1 MNRAL
6 EIVLVL
12 VLAATVLNFGGV
24 EPLGYTLME
33 IVLFAAVLALF
44 MTSTWG
50 GKLEFRASVWPTLFA
65 VWIALQLVPL
75 PTSLVQSLQPAR
87 FHIPAAH
94 QGAAAAMTL
103 SIYPHATLLLWV
115 RFLGYF
121 AAFVL
126 AAHLFDSKRRAS
138 LTVRALIGLGLIEAV
153 YGSVEYLTGQEKIF
167 NFSKQY
173 YTGMA
178 TGTFINHN
186 HFAGFLEMTMP
197 FLVGGG
203 LYYFQVWQEN
213 RRRRYSSRQQQRA
226 SAGFQSFVYIFLVIV
241 ILAALIFSRSR
252 AGILAALISL
262 LFIAL
267 LAQLR
272 VRRKSWLVGLL
283 AFIGVAAAYGLWI
296 GLGPVLYRFELL
308 RLGKQEFDIATRVA
322 FSKDALGLLHDYPW
336 TGTGL
341 GTFSLA
347 FRHYQMSWVQL
358 FVEHVH
364 NDFLEFAT
372 DAGIPGAALLFLPIV
387 YLLVKMVVVF
397 LRDPRRYR
405 SSVLLGC
412 IGSVLAIL
420 IHSAMDFNLQI
431 PANALTLAVV
441 LGIGYKAACVE
452 PLTEPAE
459 RTSSSREAVRD
470 VVARR

>member
-6 EIVLVL
+6 EIVLAL
-12 VLAATVLNFGGV
+12 VLAATVLNFAGV
-24 EPLGYTLME
+24 EPIGYTLME
-33 IVLFAAVLALF
+33 VVLFAALLALF
-44 MTSTWG
+44 MSSTWS
-50 GKLEFRASVWPTLFA
+50 GKLEFRASIWPALFA
-65 VWIALQLVPL
+65 AWIVIQMVPL
-75 PTSLVQSLQPAR
+75 PAHLVQTLEPAR
-87 FHIPAAH
+87 FQMPSAH
-94 QGAAAAMTL
+94 PDAAAYLTL

-115 RFLGYF
+115 RFLAYF
-121 AAFVL
+121 AAFIL
-126 AAHLFDSKRRAS
+126 AIHLFDSRRRAS
-138 LTVRALIGLGLIEAV
+138 LLVRTLIGLGLLEAV

-167 NFSKQY
+167 TFSKQF

-186 HFAGFLEMTMP
+186 HFAGFLELTMP
-197 FLVGGG
+197 FLVGSG

-213 RRRRYSSRQQQRA
+213 RRRRYSGRQQPGA
-226 SAGFQSFVYIFLVIV
+226 SAGFQAFVYVFLVIV
-241 ILAALIFSRSR
+241 ILAGLIFSRSR
-252 AGILAALISL
+252 GGILGALISL

-283 AFIGVAAAYGLWI
+283 AFIAVAAGYGLWI
-296 GLGPVLYRFELL
+296 GLGPVLFRFEQLG
-308 RLGKQEFDIATRVA
+308 LGKQEFDIATRLA
-322 FSKDALGLLHDYPW
+322 FSRDAIGLLRDYPW

-341 GTFSLA
+341 GTFAIA
-347 FRHYQMSWVQL
+347 FRHYQASWVQL

-364 NDFLEFAT
+364 NDYVEFAT
-372 DAGIPGAALLFLPIV
+372 DAGIPGATLLFLPIV
-387 YLLVKMVVVF
+387 YLLIRMIVNF

-405 SSVLLGC
+405 SSILLGC

-420 IHSAMDFNLQI
+420 IHSGMDFNLQI

-452 PLTEPAE
+452 PLTEPSE
-459 RTSSSREAVRD
+459 RSSSREAARA